1 MGRTLDPTVH
11 GAALAESQLEE
22 AAEAAGSTTAE
33 NYIKQAST
41 TGAVPVLTVEQCDV
55 SEELIRFIGTS
66 TDDNSQSLVDAADL
80 GTPGSIVGWLKIYVK
95 DDAATGGITSGVYF
109 VPFYAT
115 PTSAE

>member
-66 TDDNSQSLVDAADL
+66 TTTNANSLVDAADL
-80 GTPGSIVGWLKIYVK
+80 GTPGAIAGWLKIYVQ
-95 DDAATGGITSGVYF
+95 DNASTGGITSGVF
-109 VPFYAT
+109 WIPFYAT
-115 PTSAE
+115 PTS